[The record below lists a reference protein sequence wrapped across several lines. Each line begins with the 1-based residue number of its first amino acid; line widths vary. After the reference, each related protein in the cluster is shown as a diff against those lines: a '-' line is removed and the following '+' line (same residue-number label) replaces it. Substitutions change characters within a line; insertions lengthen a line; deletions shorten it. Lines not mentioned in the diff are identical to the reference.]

1 MSFDKGY
8 KGKRNFENKSAKRT
22 NSRSA
27 FSKSNSMNK
36 QYKNASFSHKDEY
49 KKHNS
54 FNIKNASDI
63 GKTKNAA
70 YYDEEQCGL
79 NKSDENSLILGRNPV
94 IESIKAGNLID
105 SIYVNSE
112 AGGSISVICKMAKE
126 KGIVIKQVNEQKLNK
141 MANGASHQGVIA
153 MSACAEYVEVQ
164 DILDIAKRNNEPP
177 FIIICDEIEDPHNL
191 GAIIRTAEASGAHGI
206 IIPKR
211 RSASLN
217 HTVYKTSAGAAA
229 WVPVARVS
237 NLSQAIDTLKQN
249 GVWIYGTDAKGED
262 YQKVSFDGAVGLIIG
277 SEGFGMSRL
286 LREKC
291 DFLLKL
297 PMVGKITSLNASVA
311 GGIFMY
317 EVLKS
322 RINQ

>member
-8 KGKRNFENKSAKRT
+8 
-22 NSRSA
+22 NSR
-27 FSKSNSMNK
+27 KS
-36 QYKNASFSHKDEY
+36 YG
-49 KKHNS
+49 KKHHNKKDNLIES
-54 FNIKNASDI
+54 KCASDFQ
-63 GKTKNAA
+63 KTADSV
-70 YYDEEQCGL
+70 YD
-79 NKSDENSLILGRNPV
+79 NDNSDFTDGSIILGRNPV
-94 IESIKAGNLID
+94 IESLKAGKLID
-105 SIYVNSE
+105 SIYVNRE
-112 AGGSISVICKMAKE
+112 AGGSISLICRLAKE

-141 MANGASHQGVIA
+141 MANGESHQGVIA
-153 MSACAEYVEVQ
+153 MTACAEYVDIQ
-164 DILDIAKRNNEPP
+164 DILDIAKEKNESP

-191 GAIIRTAEASGAHGI
+191 GAIIRTAEASGAHGV

-237 NLSQAIDTLKQN
+237 NLSQAVDTLKEN
-249 GVWIYGTDAKGED
+249 GVWIYGTDSSGED
-262 YQKVSFDGAVGLIIG
+262 YNNVSFDGAVGLVIG

-286 LREKC
+286 LKEKC
-291 DFLLKL
+291 DFLLRL

-317 EVLKS
+317 EILKS
-322 RINQ
+322 RTVL

>member
-1 MSFDKGY
+1 MSFNKRNNGKKNY
-8 KGKRNFENKSAKRT
+8 KKKYENKTHNFYDGKRSSDLNTAVSKNFYDSEDSD
-22 NSRSA
+22 
-27 FSKSNSMNK
+27 FIQDSKS
-36 QYKNASFSHKDEY
+36 
-49 KKHNS
+49 
-54 FNIKNASDI
+54 I
-63 GKTKNAA
+63 
-70 YYDEEQCGL
+70 
-79 NKSDENSLILGRNPV
+79 ILGRNPV
-94 IESIKAGNLID
+94 IESLKSGKLID

-112 AGGSISVICKMAKE
+112 AGGSISVICRMARE
-126 KGIVIKQVNEQKLNK
+126 QGIVIKQVNEQKLNK
-141 MANGASHQGVIA
+141 MSNGASHQGVIA
-153 MSACAEYVEVQ
+153 MTACAEYVEIE
-164 DILDIAKRNNEPP
+164 DILNIAKEKNEPP

-191 GAIIRTAEASGAHGI
+191 GAVIRTAEASGAHGV

-229 WVPVARVS
+229 WVPVARVA
-237 NLSQAIDTLKQN
+237 NLSQAIDTLKEN

-262 YQKVSFDGAVGLIIG
+262 YRNVSFDGAVGLVIG

-286 LREKC
+286 IKEKC
-291 DFLLKL
+291 DFLLRL

-322 RINQ
+322 RFDADI

>member
-1 MSFDKGY
+1 MGFDKRY
-8 KGKRNFENKSAKRT
+8 NGKRNFERRNG
-22 NSRSA
+22 NSRS
-27 FSKSNSMNK
+27 KSNGFSREKNSDCNSNLP
-36 QYKNASFSHKDEY
+36 YKNEY
-49 KKHNS
+49 KKHIS
-54 FNIKNASDI
+54 SRGASDFNNTAKENYYEDKESDI
-63 GKTKNAA
+63 IELNDKN
-70 YYDEEQCGL
+70 
-79 NKSDENSLILGRNPV
+79 LILGRNPV
-94 IESIKAGNLID
+94 IESLKAGKLID

-112 AGGSISVICKMAKE
+112 AGGSISVICRMAKE

-153 MSACAEYVEVQ
+153 MTACAEYVEVQ
-164 DILDIAKRNNEPP
+164 DILDIAEKKNEPP

-237 NLSQAIDTLKQN
+237 NLSQTIDKLKEN
-249 GVWIYGTDAKGED
+249 GVWIYGTDASGED

-291 DFLLKL
+291 DFLLRL

-322 RINQ
+322 RINQTK

>member
-8 KGKRNFENKSAKRT
+8 NNRKS
-22 NSRSA
+22 
-27 FSKSNSMNK
+27 
-36 QYKNASFSHKDEY
+36 YG
-49 KKHNS
+49 KKHHNKKDNLSESKRSSDFQKTADSVYDNDNS
-54 FNIKNASDI
+54 DFTDGSI
-63 GKTKNAA
+63 
-70 YYDEEQCGL
+70 
-79 NKSDENSLILGRNPV
+79 ILGRNPV
-94 IESIKAGNLID
+94 IESLKAGKLID
-105 SIYVNSE
+105 SIYVNRE
-112 AGGSISVICKMAKE
+112 AGGSISLICRLAKE

-141 MANGASHQGVIA
+141 MANGESHQGVIA
-153 MSACAEYVEVQ
+153 MTACAEYVDIQ
-164 DILDIAKRNNEPP
+164 DILDIAKEKNEPP

-191 GAIIRTAEASGAHGI
+191 GAIIRTAEASGAHGV

-237 NLSQAIDTLKQN
+237 NLSQAVDTLKEN
-249 GVWIYGTDAKGED
+249 GVWIYGTDSNGED
-262 YQKVSFDGAVGLIIG
+262 YNNVSFDGAVGLVIG

-286 LREKC
+286 LKEKC
-291 DFLLKL
+291 DFLLRL

-317 EVLKS
+317 EILKS
-322 RINQ
+322 RTVL

>member
-1 MSFDKGY
+1 MSFDKEY
-8 KGKRNFENKSAKRT
+8 KGKRNFGNISAKRT
-22 NSRSA
+22 DSRSA
-27 FSKSNSMNK
+27 FSKSGSVNK
-36 QYKNASFSHKDEY
+36 QYKNAYSPNKDAY
-49 KKHNS
+49 KKHSSVNR
-54 FNIKNASDI
+54 KNASDI
-63 GKTKNAA
+63 GKTKNET
-70 YYDEEQCGL
+70 YYDEEQYGL
-79 NKSDENSLILGRNPV
+79 NEPYENSLILGRNPV
-94 IESIKAGNLID
+94 IESIKAGKLID

-164 DILDIAKRNNEPP
+164 DILDIAEKNNEPP